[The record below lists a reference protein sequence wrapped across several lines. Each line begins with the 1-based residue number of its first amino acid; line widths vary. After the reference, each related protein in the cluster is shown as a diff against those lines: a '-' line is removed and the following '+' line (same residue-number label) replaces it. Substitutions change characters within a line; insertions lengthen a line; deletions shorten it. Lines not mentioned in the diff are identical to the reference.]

1 MKVPQIEFPIHKFS
15 ISRLVYGIWR
25 LHEDKEG
32 SSPERILEK
41 IELCLSLG
49 IDTFDHADIYGGFEN
64 EELFGKA
71 LSKLPSL
78 KSKIKIITKCG
89 IQIPGSKFPTKHY
102 NTSKEHI
109 RYSVERSLRK
119 LTVDK
124 LDVVLIHRPD
134 PLMDPYELAE
144 IFEVLI
150 TEGKVNHFG
159 VSNFTPS
166 QFQMLQS
173 AYRRPLFTNQ
183 VEFHPFRTEPLFDG
197 TFDQILE
204 SRIHPMIWSPTAGGR
219 IFVPKTEREV
229 ATHSKL
235 QEIAKKYGSSAD
247 QVLYSWFL
255 NHPAGLVPILGTN
268 EPKRIQ
274 SAAEC
279 FSYPLTR
286 VEWFSILEAARGK
299 EVA

>member
-1 MKVPQIEFPIHKFS
+1 MKVPQIEFPKHKFS

-32 SSPERILEK
+32 VSPERIVQK
-41 IELCLSLG
+41 IETCLGLG
-49 IDTFDHADIYGGFEN
+49 IDTFDHADIYGNFEN
-64 EELFGKA
+64 EELFGRA
-71 LSKLPSL
+71 LAKLPSL

-89 IQIPGSKFPTKHY
+89 IQIPGIKFSTKHY

-119 LTVDK
+119 LQVDH

-144 IFEVLI
+144 IFEVL
-150 TEGKVNHFG
+150 TREGKVNHFG
-159 VSNFTPS
+159 VSNFTIS
-166 QFQMLQS
+166 QVSMLQS
-173 AYRRPLFTNQ
+173 VYKKPVFTNQ
-183 VEFHPFRTEPLFDG
+183 VEFHPFHTEPMFDG
-197 TFDQILE
+197 TFDQAIE
-204 SRIHPMIWSPTAGGR
+204 HKNHPMIWSPTGGGR
-219 IFVPKTEREV
+219 IFSPKSEREV
-229 ATHSKL
+229 ATVSKL
-235 QEIAKKYGSSAD
+235 KEIANGYGCSID

-268 EPKRIQ
+268 DPGRIQ

-279 FSYPLTR
+279 FSFPLNR

>member
-1 MKVPQIEFPIHKFS
+1 MNVPQIEFTKNNFS

-32 SSPERILEK
+32 TSQERILQK
-41 IELCLSLG
+41 IEVCLSLG
-49 IDTFDHADIYGGFEN
+49 IDTFDHADIYGDFEN
-64 EELFGKA
+64 EALFGKTLA
-71 LSKLPSL
+71 KLPTL

-89 IQIPGSKFPTKHY
+89 IQIPGPKFPTKHY

-119 LTVDK
+119 LQVDK

-150 TEGKVNHFG
+150 KEGKVLHFG
-159 VSNFTPS
+159 VSNFTTS

-173 AYRRPLFTNQ
+173 VYKKPLFTNQ
-183 VEFHPFRTEPLFDG
+183 VEFHPFYTEPLFNG
-197 TFDQILE
+197 TFDQALE
-204 SRIHPMIWSPTAGGR
+204 SNFHPMVWSPTAGGR
-219 IFVPKTEREV
+219 IFTPKSEREL
-229 ATHSKL
+229 ATFSKL
-235 QEIAKKYGSSAD
+235 QEIAKVKDSGVD

-255 NHPAGLVPILGTN
+255 NHPSGLVPILGTN
-268 EPKRIQ
+268 DIKRIQ
-274 SAAEC
+274 SAAGS
-279 FSYPLTR
+279 FSYPLSR
-286 VEWFSILEAARGK
+286 IEWFSILEAARGR

>member
-1 MKVPQIEFPIHKFS
+1 MKVPQIEFPKHKFS
-15 ISRLVYGIWR
+15 ISRLVYGMWR

-32 SSPERILEK
+32 TSPERIIKK
-41 IELCLSLG
+41 IETCLSLG
-49 IDTFDHADIYGGFEN
+49 IDTFDHADIYGNFEN
-64 EELFGKA
+64 EKLFGHA
-71 LSKLPSL
+71 LAKLPSL
-78 KSKIKIITKCG
+78 KSKIKIITKTG
-89 IQIPGSKFPTKHY
+89 IQVPGSKFPTKHY

-119 LTVDK
+119 LQVEK

-134 PLMDPYELAE
+134 PLMNPYELAD
-144 IFEVLI
+144 IFENLI

-173 AYRRPLFTNQ
+173 VYRKPLFTNQ
-183 VEFHPFRTEPLFDG
+183 VEFHPFHTEPLFNG
-197 TFDQILE
+197 TFDQMLE
-204 SRIHPMIWSPTAGGR
+204 HKIHPMIWSPTGGGK
-219 IFVPKTEREV
+219 IFTPKSEREV
-229 ATHSKL
+229 ATVSKL
-235 QEIAKKYGSSAD
+235 KEIAKGYGCAVD
-247 QVLYSWFL
+247 QILYSWFL

-268 EPKRIQ
+268 DPERIQ

-279 FSYPLTR
+279 FFCPITR
-286 VEWFSILEAARGK
+286 LEWFSILEAARGK

>member
-1 MKVPQIEFPIHKFS
+1 MKVPQIEFPKHKFF

-32 SSPERILEK
+32 TSPERILEK
-41 IELCLSLG
+41 IETCLSLG
-49 IDTFDHADIYGGFEN
+49 IDTFDHADIYGNFEN
-64 EELFGKA
+64 EELFGRA
-71 LSKLPSL
+71 LAKLPSL
-78 KSKIKIITKCG
+78 KSKIKIITKTG
-89 IQIPGSKFPTKHY
+89 IQIPGSKFPAKHY

-119 LTVDK
+119 LQVDK

-134 PLMDPYELAE
+134 PLMDPYELADV
-144 IFEVLI
+144 FEVL
-150 TEGKVNHFG
+150 TREGKVNHFG

-166 QFQMLQS
+166 QFRMLQS
-173 AYRRPLFTNQ
+173 AYQKPLFTNQ
-183 VEFHPFRTEPLFDG
+183 VEFHPFHTEPLFDG
-197 TFDQILE
+197 TFDQALE
-204 SRIHPMIWSPTAGGR
+204 HKIHPMIWSPTGGGR
-219 IFVPKTEREV
+219 IFSPKSEREMALV
-229 ATHSKL
+229 SKL
-235 QEIAKKYGSSAD
+235 KEIATRYECSVD
-247 QVLYSWFL
+247 QILYSWFL

-268 EPKRIQ
+268 DPNRIQ

>member
-1 MKVPQIEFPIHKFS
+1 MKVPQIEFPKHKFS

-32 SSPERILEK
+32 NSPERILKK
-41 IELCLSLG
+41 IETCLSLG
-49 IDTFDHADIYGGFEN
+49 IDTFDHADIYGDFEN
-64 EELFGKA
+64 EELFGNA
-71 LSKLPSL
+71 LSKNTSI

-89 IQIPGSKFPTKHY
+89 IQVPGSKFSTKHY

-119 LTVDK
+119 LQVDH

-144 IFEVLI
+144 IFETLI
-150 TEGKVNHFG
+150 REGKVNHFG

-166 QFQMLQS
+166 QFQMLQ
-173 AYRRPLFTNQ
+173 AVYKKPLFTNQ
-183 VEFHPFRTEPLFDG
+183 VEFHPFHTESLFDG
-197 TFDQILE
+197 TFDQALE
-204 SRIHPMIWSPTAGGR
+204 HKTHPMIWSPTGGGR
-219 IFVPKTEREV
+219 IFSPKSEREV
-229 ATHSKL
+229 ATVSKL
-235 QEIAKKYGSSAD
+235 KEIAKEHGCSVD

-268 EPKRIQ
+268 DPERIQ

>member
-1 MKVPQIEFPIHKFS
+1 MKVPQIEFTKNEFS

-25 LHEDKEG
+25 MHEDGAG

-41 IELCLSLG
+41 IEVCLSLG

-71 LSKLPSL
+71 ITKLPSL

-119 LTVDK
+119 LHVDK

-144 IFEVLI
+144 IFEVL
-150 TEGKVNHFG
+150 TREGKVSHFG
-159 VSNFTPS
+159 VSNFTTS

-173 AYRRPLFTNQ
+173 VYKKPLFTNQ
-183 VEFHPFRTEPLFDG
+183 VEFHPFHTEPLFDG
-197 TFDQILE
+197 TFDQALE
-204 SRIHPMIWSPTAGGR
+204 HKSHPMIWSPTGGGR
-219 IFVPKTEREV
+219 IFSPKSEREL
-229 ATHSKL
+229 ATASKL
-235 QEIAKKYGSSAD
+235 KEIAKVYGCGVD

-268 EPKRIQ
+268 DPKRIQ